1 MSRTP
6 PARDWDAI
14 KADLEAG
21 TPIADTA
28 KAFKVQARTIR
39 AYAKAHN
46 WPASLT
52 RAAPPEYIVK
62 ASDIA
67 NPKPRLIGR
76 PPKPFDP
83 AIGAELCSR
92 IAAGEA
98 LTRICQEK
106 HMPATDTIYRWMRE
120 NESFLA
126 AYTRARADQAD
137 TIADQIMD
145 IADTEPDPNRA
156 KVRIDARKWI
166 ASKLKPQKY
175 GEKIDIS
182 GEISNKITAIRRII
196 VDGGAEIEDIEAHRA
211 LACESVSK
219 LPEK

>member
-1 MSRTP
+1 
-6 PARDWDAI
+6 
-14 KADLEAG
+14 
-21 TPIADTA
+21 
-28 KAFKVQARTIR
+28 
-39 AYAKAHN
+39 
-46 WPASLT
+46 
-52 RAAPPEYIVK
+52 
-62 ASDIA
+62 
-67 NPKPRLIGR
+67 
-76 PPKPFDP
+76 
-83 AIGAELCSR
+83 
-92 IAAGEA
+92 
-98 LTRICQEK
+98 
-106 HMPATDTIYRWMRE
+106 MRE

-175 GEKIDIS
+175 GEKLDIS